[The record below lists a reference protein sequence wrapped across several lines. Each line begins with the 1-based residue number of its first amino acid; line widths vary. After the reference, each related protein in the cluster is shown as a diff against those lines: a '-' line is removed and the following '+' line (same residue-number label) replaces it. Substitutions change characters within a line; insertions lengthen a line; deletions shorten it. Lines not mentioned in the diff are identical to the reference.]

1 MAASL
6 LSSQALVLT
15 DSLSKKQSLVARAR
29 SQEENQSP
37 STDHRPPPTP
47 TPRAFSVST
56 LRLLPSYKDTVMVF
70 SVHLGRIILS
80 LQLHRPLFQI
90 WAHLSFLWQVFP
102 FGLLLFSFSGASISQ
117 ILNHQNWLLE
127 FLTSNYCC
135 SSLGNFSWCYLPTL
149 LSNISMSFIMF
160 LNSFIE
166 VYSKKQ
172 ESSRNTSISASLTM
186 PKPWLSGSQHI
197 TENSSRDR
205 NTRPS
210 YLPPE
215 KSVCRWRN
223 NS

>member
-1 MAASL
+1 MEIYSFSVIEARSLKSRHPSVRLCSLPSSQRPSASL
-6 LSSQALVLT
+6 GFLAFWPH
-15 DSLSKKQSLVARAR
+15 
-29 SQEENQSP
+29 P
-37 STDHRPPPTP
+37 SRHHHRPPPTP

-186 PKPWLSGSQHI
+186 PKPWLCGSQ
-197 TENSSRDR
+197 
-205 NTRPS
+205 
-210 YLPPE
+210 
-215 KSVCRWRN
+215 
-223 NS
+223 